1 MRNHYN
7 CIYMYTNNINNKR
20 YIGQAVDFNRRY
32 VDHKKP
38 SSNKFPIDKAI
49 KKYGI
54 ENFSIT
60 ILIENLKTQ
69 EELNYYES
77 LFIREYN
84 TLIANNEGY
93 NIAEGGYN
101 GNPLQGK
108 TEEEIDLINEKR
120 RQAMMGKRLGENH
133 PMYGKHH
140 SEEAR
145 QKISKATKGKNNP
158 ASRSVICLTTKRIFF
173 TLKDAASFYNI
184 KTASNITTCCRGGCK
199 SCGNYNGK
207 RLVWKYLA
215 WKHDKRYRIKN

>member
-1 MRNHYN
+1 MNNHYN
-7 CIYMYTNNINNKR
+7 CIYMYINNINNKR
-20 YIGQAVDFNRRY
+20 YIGQAVDFNRRHA
-32 VDHKKP
+32 DHKKP

-77 LFIREYN
+77 LFIKEYN

-93 NIAEGGYN
+93 NIAEGGHN

-108 TEEEIDLINEKR
+108 TEEEINEIRTKQSKSLKG
-120 RQAMMGKRLGENH
+120 RQSGMH
-133 PMYGKHH
+133 GKHH
-140 SEEAR
+140 TESTKK
-145 QKISKATKGKNNP
+145 KISDATKGKNNP
-158 ASRSVICLTTKRIFF
+158 ASRSVICLTTKKIFF

-184 KTASNITTCCRGGCK
+184 KNASNITTCCRGKCN
-199 SCGNYNGK
+199 SCGNYNGEK
-207 RLVWKYLA
+207 LVWKYLN
-215 WKHDKRYRIKN
+215 WKHNKHYRIKN